1 MEVNEITSKFL
12 ARLEATLRQSEE
24 KVNPI
29 SNLHFSFSILNSQI
43 DYFSDKVDLM
53 ETVVNK
59 IEDSFLDSTPH
70 LTDEVIDVDD
80 LKDNFDRKNAILS
93 LVDKKVACTLEEAY
107 NEGNFALFLHLT
119 FFGPWVVDC
128 IKMI

>member
-1 MEVNEITSKFL
+1 
-12 ARLEATLRQSEE
+12 
-24 KVNPI
+24 
-29 SNLHFSFSILNSQI
+29 
-43 DYFSDKVDLM
+43 M

-119 FFGPWVVDC
+119 FLRPWVVDC